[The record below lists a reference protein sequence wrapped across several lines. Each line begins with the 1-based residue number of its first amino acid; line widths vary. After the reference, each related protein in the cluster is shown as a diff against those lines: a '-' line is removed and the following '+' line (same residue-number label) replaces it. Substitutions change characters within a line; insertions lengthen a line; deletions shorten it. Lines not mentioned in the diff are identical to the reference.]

1 MRSLSLA
8 WPNARSPLDG
18 CGDPTAA
25 TLGVDCDIS
34 GWDSEIVGG
43 NLIGAFLLSGRGP
56 DRAND
61 AVDDSMGVA

>member
-8 WPNARSPLDG
+8 CPNARSPFD
-18 CGDPTAA
+18 CDDPTVA

-43 NLIGAFLLSGRGP
+43 SLIGAFLLSGSGA